1 MAAFPYL
8 DFDLLVERTG
18 DRYRARVLSSP
29 GGEASTDFTL
39 PFSSE
44 QLQIFVL
51 KAISLGS
58 RRRVRRIESP
68 DMQEIKTFGR
78 ELFEAV
84 FGEELNDCLR
94 LSLHEAEKNRA
105 GLRIRLRLDDS
116 GGVGV
121 ALSDVPWEFLYD
133 SGGAGFLALSG
144 ASPIVRYQDLRQPI
158 ERLAVTPPLRL
169 LVMISAPR
177 DAPQLD
183 VEHETAK
190 LTEALRDPIEKGLV
204 TVDRMEEA
212 TLQQLQRRL
221 RQNEYHA
228 FHFIGHGGYDER
240 GQGGVLLFE
249 DEQGKSDPVSAE
261 FLRTLFQNHRTL
273 RLAILNACE
282 GARTDPTDPFAGVAQ
297 SLVRGGVAAVIA
309 MQFEISDEAAIILS
323 SEFYSAL
330 ADGYPVD
337 AALAEARTAVYTR
350 ASAVEWAIPVLYLRS
365 PDAAIFDVQTPV
377 TPPPRRERPSKPT
390 PKPKPTGSSEASSE

>member
-116 GGVGV
+116 GGDRRRPARTCHG
-121 ALSDVPWEFLYD
+121 SSCTTPEVPD
-133 SGGAGFLALSG
+133 SLPCPAPRPSCDIKISANRSSG
-144 ASPIVRYQDLRQPI
+144 SRS
-158 ERLAVTPPLRL
+158 RLPLRL

-190 LTEALRDPIEKGLV
+190 LDEALRDPIEKGLV

-240 GQGGVLLFE
+240 ARAGC
-249 DEQGKSDPVSAE
+249 SCS
-261 FLRTLFQNHRTL
+261 RTSRA
-273 RLAILNACE
+273 RAI
-282 GARTDPTDPFAGVAQ
+282 R
-297 SLVRGGVAAVIA
+297 
-309 MQFEISDEAAIILS
+309 
-323 SEFYSAL
+323 
-330 ADGYPVD
+330 
-337 AALAEARTAVYTR
+337 
-350 ASAVEWAIPVLYLRS
+350 
-365 PDAAIFDVQTPV
+365 
-377 TPPPRRERPSKPT
+377 
-390 PKPKPTGSSEASSE
+390 